1 MNNNSLG
8 EAGGEASRKFEK
20 LSKQNQERHQSRNL
34 IHKVLAK
41 IFNVDS
47 KNNYKEDVW
56 HKGAVGE
63 IAVGKSLDEIAVK
76 HNFFVLHDR
85 AIPGSVANIDHILVT
100 PFGVFVIDAKNYQGL
115 VKIVYSPL
123 FDTSSPPIL
132 YVGSRKQTVLLN
144 KMHKQIAVVSEKLR
158 SIKVEIPVYG
168 VLAFYDA
175 EWPIFFKPT
184 EIDGV
189 LINGKGI
196 EAAILSKK
204 SDINLEVNLIA
215 KLIAEKF
222 KNK

>member
-1 MNNNSLG
+1 MNDNSLG

-20 LSKQNQERHQSRNL
+20 LSRQNQERHQNRNL
-34 IHKVLAK
+34 LYKVLAK
-41 IFNVDS
+41 MLNVDS
-47 KNNYKEDVW
+47 KDNHKEDIW
-56 HKGAVGE
+56 RKGAVGE
-63 IAVGKSLDEIAVK
+63 IAVGKSLDQIAVK

-100 PFGVFVIDAKNYQGL
+100 SFGVFVIDAKNYQGL
-115 VKIVYSPL
+115 VKIVDPPL
-123 FDTSSPPIL
+123 FDASSSPIL
-132 YVGSRKQTVLLN
+132 YVGSRKQTVLIN
-144 KMHKQIAVVSEKLR
+144 KLHKQIAVVSEKLKA
-158 SIKVEIPVYG
+158 IKSEIPVYG
-168 VLAFYDA
+168 VLAFHDA

-204 SDINLEVNLIA
+204 SEINLEVNLIA